1 MDDAAAEG
9 SVAGFRLTASVFLYG
24 SLMGVFISMHN
35 AVETVFNGSPTD
47 DVDMYAGASAPAG
60 FRLSAGNTTIRQ
72 LLGQGLGMDTE
83 IIVGDEEEE
92 EEVAEPVEQISA
104 PKEDVFPSELVRFAE
119 HLATTGKNVFDVFSE
134 LDLNKDGVLDSFE
147 FREGLAAMEIAD
159 LAPWDVDALL
169 NAVDLSGDGKID
181 LPELDIL
188 IMRLNNVVESI

>member
-1 MDDAAAEG
+1 
-9 SVAGFRLTASVFLYG
+9 
-24 SLMGVFISMHN
+24 
-35 AVETVFNGSPTD
+35 
-47 DVDMYAGASAPAG
+47 
-60 FRLSAGNTTIRQ
+60 
-72 LLGQGLGMDTE
+72 MDTE

-134 LDLNKDGVLDSFE
+134 LDLNKDGVLDGFE

-169 NAVDLSGDGKID
+169 SAVDLSGDGKID

-188 IMRLNNVVESI
+188 IMRLNNVVESVSEEE